1 MFDQTIAF
9 TDIHGTTDYTLN
21 RVREQDYSSEY
32 LLVLDTGR
40 VTMKIR
46 NSTFLDKARGVQ
58 MDQHNV
64 ELVEDVFSAT
74 PGLPGFRRKAFFT
87 FQVQQGDTVAASR
100 EVAAALVGWLAASSG
115 ANLTALSQWAS

>member
-1 MFDQTIAF
+1 MFDATIAF

-21 RVREQDYSSEY
+21 RVKEQDYSSEY

-40 VTMKIR
+40 VTLKVR
-46 NSTFLDKARGVQ
+46 NSTFFDKTRSVQ

-64 ELVEDVFSAT
+64 EIVEDVFSVT

-87 FQVQQGDTVAASR
+87 FQVQQGDNVAASK
-100 EVAAALVGWLAASSG
+100 EVAAALLGWLTASSG
-115 ANLTALSQWAS
+115 ANLTALTQWTN